1 MDGKTHIPLLA
12 DQSDVLHV
20 VPVVNTRPQLID
32 GVLEVI
38 GREKDRLEDERQD
51 VVVDAGGNRPEREDV
66 VERACCQSTV
76 PV

>member
-20 VPVVNTRPQLID
+20 VPVVDTRPQLID
-32 GVLEVI
+32 GVLEVV

-51 VVVDAGGNRPEREDV
+51 VVVDAGENRPEREDDRG
-66 VERACCQSTV
+66 RACCQSTV